1 MSRTFS
7 LIVYFEINLFYCV
20 SLNYLLPVLT
30 NNKVLCDRTIFII
43 CLDGRDYLNFHIYIV
58 QLQNF
63 DININNYINFVINSH
78 NDVISCSIRIQKFL
92 FKFFSRS
99 NPVSQ

>member
-1 MSRTFS
+1 MP
-7 LIVYFEINLFYCV
+7 I
-20 SLNYLLPVLT
+20 LT
-30 NNKVLCDRTIFII
+30 NNKVLRDRTIFMI
-43 CLDGRDYLNFHIYIV
+43 CLDGRDYLNFHIHIV

-63 DININNYINFVINSH
+63 DININNYQNFVINSH
-78 NDVISCSIRIQKFL
+78 KDFISCSRTQKFL